1 MKRKLVT
8 YIGNNPTPYRIPVFN
23 AVGGTPDFRFVVLFS
38 TPREPIRDWDLPA
51 MTHEHSFMV
60 SRYFAFRKEF
70 VHVNLDVF
78 TQLYRLQPDLII
90 ISGFNP
96 TCVFAF
102 LYSLWSGC
110 KLGLMIDGT
119 PESEGHLS
127 IAHRLLRRLVC
138 PRLSLF
144 LGPSDQ
150 TLKLFDSFGAQPDQK
165 FKSHLCANNA
175 AFRAAAPGTATF
187 DLMFCGRFAEGKNPE
202 FAIEVAELLSH
213 RLNRTVSLLMV
224 GSGPLDEVVRQHASR
239 AKGVLCEFPGFA
251 TQSQL
256 PELYRKA
263 KVFLFPTSV
272 DTWGVV
278 ANEACASGLPVVVS
292 PHAGVVGELVIDGC
306 NGYVRPLDAASW
318 VNAIA
323 PLLTQPELYATMA
336 AKSLELVNSYTY
348 DHAAQST
355 IEGIRSTLG
364 LQQH

>member
-1 MKRKLVT
+1 MKRPLVT

-23 AVGGTPDFRFVVLFS
+23 AVGASTDFRFMALFS
-38 TPREPIRDWDLPA
+38 TPREPIRNWDLPA
-51 MTHEHSFMV
+51 MTHEHLFMV

-78 TQLYRLQPDLII
+78 KQLHRLKPDLII

-96 TCVFAF
+96 TCLFAF

-110 KLGLMIDGT
+110 KLGIMIDGT

-127 IAHRLLRRLVC
+127 FAHRMLRRLVC

-144 LGPSDQ
+144 MGPSDQ
-150 TLKLFDSFGAQPDQK
+150 TLKLFDSFGALPGQK

-175 AFRAAAPGTATF
+175 AFKRAAPGTATF

-202 FAIEVAELLSH
+202 FALDVAELLS
-213 RLNRTVSLLMV
+213 RQLNRTVSLLMV
-224 GSGPLDEVVRQHASR
+224 GSGPLDESVRRRAAQ
-239 AKGVLCEFPGFA
+239 AKGVHCEFPGFA

-256 PELYRKA
+256 PDLYRKA

-292 PHAGVVGELVIDGC
+292 PHAGVVGELVINGI
-306 NGYVRPLDAASW
+306 NGYVRSLDAQSW
-318 VNAIA
+318 VDALV
-323 PLLTQPELYATMA
+323 PLMTQPELYDAMA
-336 AKSLELVNSYTY
+336 ARSLELVGPYTY
-348 DHAAQST
+348 DHAARST

-364 LQQH
+364 IPQH